1 MFTDQFGI
9 QPMVNR
15 GINKFKMI
23 RQSIMQ
29 VSIQRVL
36 CAIIIVTA
44 GLGAGAP
51 ESSLQQLRSLEE
63 AAAANPNEPSVI
75 RDLAHAY
82 ALALLQPDRN
92 LAEYASAAL
101 DTSKNVWILGN
112 AAYMLQCQYNET
124 LQRRSPNELAAT
136 LAERYFMRARSFDPK
151 LDRSAIL
158 PQIDLEQI
166 AQANEIRAHKQREW
180 LAVEE
185 ASKHIRRLGPDAFPN
200 LPPAV
205 AAVLHARN
213 CTVPQPAGGGSP
225 RNVIRGE
232 FFESGQESWAALCSV
247 NGWSTILAFRNAAD
261 PTPQSL
267 ARVEDRNF
275 LQSLD
280 QSLCWLLPRDS
291 NRCSRRHRRT
301 QSWLSVAKPPR
312 IDHHGID
319 NAFLEKGS
327 EVWYFLAGK
336 WSKLPGSD

>member
-1 MFTDQFGI
+1 
-9 QPMVNR
+9 MVNR

-101 DTSKNVWILGN
+101 DTSKNFWILGN

-180 LAVEE
+180 HRRIEE

-205 AAVLHARN
+205 AAALHARN

-261 PTPQSL
+261 TTPQSL
-267 ARVEDRNF
+267 ARAEDRNY
-275 LQSLD
+275 LQSID
-280 QSLCWLLPRDS
+280 QSSVGYFREIRTVARDVIVEH
-291 NRCSRRHRRT
+291 NRGY
-301 QSWLSVAKPPR
+301 SVAKPPR

-327 EVWYFLAGK
+327 EVWYFLAGN